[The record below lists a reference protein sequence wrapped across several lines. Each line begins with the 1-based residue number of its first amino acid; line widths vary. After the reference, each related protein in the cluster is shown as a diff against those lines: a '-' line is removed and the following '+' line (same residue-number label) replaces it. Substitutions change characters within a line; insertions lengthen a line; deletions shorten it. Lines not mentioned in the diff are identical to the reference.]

1 MSLTASTL
9 VWDRSRAT
17 GSALLVL
24 LSLAERS
31 NKDHKGVCWSKIESV
46 ARRTRLGRRQA
57 QRAIAELVDLR
68 ELYVHYAYGRG
79 GTNAFVVTCGRSREF
94 VSDALVEHIGMSR
107 ELAESIALSATIPVE
122 KGVRQDT
129 YSDPGKG
136 VTDDTLSDPERV
148 SVMTPLLTE
157 KGDICDILR
166 AGKGDVGDTLLD
178 RKGCHIRQERVTNPV
193 EKGVTDDVPPRPPI
207 RKNQH
212 EPLENHDRR
221 RRAPSPACAP
231 AKIDDDDD
239 VLELILAEFERQ
251 TGRQRKPA
259 DEVAAR
265 TLRGVA
271 FDSVRRGIA
280 KSVSAVGD
288 GRVSSLRYCVP
299 AIQEFER
306 GRIHSGI
313 GAAPR
318 PVAVPEPEP
327 DVDGAEQSD
336 GEVVEYSDGHKTPI
350 FAAAALFVRQH
361 AAMHGEQPAREELRR
376 HLLEVCFERG
386 FDPGLVDA
394 IYPASPS
401 NVNPALAAIGAAT
414 AAEE

>member
-9 VWDRSRAT
+9 VWDHSRAT

-24 LSLAERS
+24 LSLAERA

-57 QRAIAELVDLR
+57 QRAIAELVELR
-68 ELYVHYAYGRG
+68 ELYVHHSYGRG

-94 VSDALVEHIGMSR
+94 VSDALVEHLGISR
-107 ELAESIALSATIPVE
+107 ELAESIARSATNPAE

-129 YSDPGKG
+129 HSDPGKG
-136 VTDDTLSDPERV
+136 VIDDTLSDPEKV
-148 SVMTPLLTE
+148 SAVTPLLTG
-157 KGDICDILR
+157 KGDICDTHI
-166 AGKGDVGDTLLD
+166 D

-212 EPLENHDRR
+212 EPCMNQSSSSVLDPA
-221 RRAPSPACAP
+221 RARMRPG
-231 AKIDDDDD
+231 DDDDD
-239 VLELILAEFERQ
+239 FLELILGEFERQ
-251 TGRQRKPA
+251 TGRTRKPA

-271 FDSVRRGIA
+271 FESVRRGIS
-280 KSVSAVGD
+280 KSVAAVGD

-306 GRIHSGI
+306 GRNHAGI

-318 PVAVPEPEP
+318 PVAVPDP
-327 DVDGAEQSD
+327 DDDEQV
-336 GEVVEYSDGHKTPI
+336 GEREYSADDKTPI
-350 FAAAALFVRQH
+350 FAAASMFVRQF
-361 AAMHGEQPAREELRR
+361 AAMNGEQPPREELRR

-386 FDPGLVDA
+386 HDPGLVDA
-394 IYPASPS
+394 IYPAATLSVDS
-401 NVNPALAAIGAAT
+401 ALTAIGAAT

>member
-1 MSLTASTL
+1 MSLAASTL
-9 VWDRSRAT
+9 VWDRSEAT

-24 LSLAERS
+24 LSLAERA

-57 QRAIAELVDLR
+57 QRAIAELVELR
-68 ELYVHYAYGRG
+68 ELYVHHAYGRG

-94 VSDALVEHIGMSR
+94 VTDALVEHLGISR
-107 ELAESIALSATIPVE
+107 ELAESIARSATNPAE
-122 KGVRQDT
+122 KGVRHDT
-129 YSDPGKG
+129 HSDLGKG
-136 VTDDTLSDPERV
+136 VIGDTLSDPEKV
-148 SVMTPLLTE
+148 SVMTPILTE
-157 KGDICDILR
+157 R
-166 AGKGDVGDTLLD
+166 GDVGDTLLD

-231 AKIDDDDD
+231 ARIDDDDD
-239 VLELILAEFERQ
+239 FLELILGEFERQ
-251 TGRQRKPA
+251 TGRSRKPA

-271 FDSVRRGIA
+271 FESVRRGIV
-280 KSVSAVGD
+280 KSVAAVGD

-306 GRIHSGI
+306 GRIHAGI

-318 PVAVPEPEP
+318 PVAVPDPDPEP
-327 DVDGAEQSD
+327 DVDGAE
-336 GEVVEYSDGHKTPI
+336 YSDRDKTPI
-350 FAAAALFVRQH
+350 FAAAALFVRQF
-361 AAMHGEQPAREELRR
+361 AALNGEQPPRDELRR

-386 FDPGLVDA
+386 HDPGLVDA
-394 IYPASPS
+394 IYPAARLSVDS
-401 NVNPALAAIGAAT
+401 ALSAIGTAT
-414 AAEE
+414 AVKD